1 MNDVD
6 ILDLPANVAYQEI
19 NIPVDFPVKL
29 RKYIP
34 NIEAKLQHDMEINV
48 KTDKWVQFL
57 KFRNCIS
64 LI

>member
-48 KTDKWVQFL
+48 KTDK
-57 KFRNCIS
+57 
-64 LI
+64 